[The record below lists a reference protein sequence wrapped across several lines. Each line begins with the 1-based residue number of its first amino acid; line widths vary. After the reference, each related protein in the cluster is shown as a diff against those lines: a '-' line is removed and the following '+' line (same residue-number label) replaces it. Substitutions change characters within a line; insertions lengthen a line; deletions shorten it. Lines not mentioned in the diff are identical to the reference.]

1 MLSGNA
7 ADDAYVK
14 CLAAMPLGML
24 FFRSHMLSGNAA
36 PPRPLTI
43 RKLLSLRADVG
54 LKRKGRPRAR
64 QNGYTGRSAL
74 GDKTILHADGR
85 NALDLDPFR
94 AAPAALEMG
103 VGANHWNAHRAQL
116 PLLQDA
122 LGQRTDFL
130 PCARW
135 FCWLCR
141 SRLCIHHVSRA

>member
-7 ADDAYVK
+7 AGDV
-14 CLAAMPLGML
+14 CL
-24 FFRSHMLSGNAA
+24 RSHMLSGNAA

-94 AAPAALEMG
+94 AALAALERS
-103 VGANHWNAHRAQL
+103 ARSTY
-116 PLLQDA
+116 LL
-122 LGQRTDFL
+122 R
-130 PCARW
+130 
-135 FCWLCR
+135 
-141 SRLCIHHVSRA
+141 

>member
-24 FFRSHMLSGNAA
+24 FFCRTCLAA
-36 PPRPLTI
+36 MPLHQW
-43 RKLLSLRADVG
+43 KLLSLRADVG

-74 GDKTILHADGR
+74 VDKTILHADAPYGR
-85 NALDLDPFR
+85 NALVLDPFR
-94 AAPAALEMG
+94 AAHAAHETG

-122 LGQRTDFL
+122 RGNEITGILTMMMGHTLRQPPAEKELT
-130 PCARW
+130 
-135 FCWLCR
+135 
-141 SRLCIHHVSRA
+141 